1 MKAEKNESSNL
12 FKSYKNINIT
22 IMEKLRYLS
31 SKNKLSTQNS
41 PKIIKIKN
49 TACKNK
55 FNFTHKKLNSNL
67 NIIINTNSVFYN
79 SKLQK
84 NRAYSKYNTNKK
96 TKNIDTNIS
105 VFQTYS
111 NNHSYA
117 NLNKLGKKK
126 TSDGVND
133 TSNKIK
139 DYNELNNSNFQNN
152 ISQII
157 EQSNNINSCFET
169 NNSSDNNN
177 NKEHIDYFSLN
188 KGINNLQKINIS
200 KNNSLNNTGTNSNG
214 KAKIFQMDKYQ
225 NKNLFCDYKFQPS
238 NKKNMNK
245 NHNNYNQSNKSYN
258 KSINTFNS
266 SYNNISI
273 YNSKKKSKSKSKTNL
288 LNDSNCT
295 TYNYKMN
302 KNNQITKPTIKISSP
317 NKRHFIIGNSNSKFS
332 KSKEKIDVQI
342 TSINN
347 LFNNKFLKE
356 INNLQNELDKNMKL
370 NHANSK
376 YKKCNT
382 LKQFFDKFI
391 KKLNEYLN
399 KNTFNFINTFL
410 RKIINGYNEIV
421 ASLLSEHKNIQK
433 QNIILNQKI
442 EDLQKKIKES
452 ENIINELELNNLEL
466 LKEIKKEKKD
476 RPCFIANNNFD
487 KDSKI
492 NIFEE
497 NYITDEQNNKIFK
510 LNEKNLDDLDALYF
524 FDKIND
530 KSKKTSSRKIPLIPI
545 KENNEEHTRKKTFSK
560 KMNNCKNINFIKIKY
575 AFE

>member
-1 MKAEKNESSNL
+1 
-12 FKSYKNINIT
+12 
-22 IMEKLRYLS
+22 
-31 SKNKLSTQNS
+31 
-41 PKIIKIKN
+41 
-49 TACKNK
+49 
-55 FNFTHKKLNSNL
+55 
-67 NIIINTNSVFYN
+67 
-79 SKLQK
+79 
-84 NRAYSKYNTNKK
+84 
-96 TKNIDTNIS
+96 
-105 VFQTYS
+105 
-111 NNHSYA
+111 
-117 NLNKLGKKK
+117 
-126 TSDGVND
+126 
-133 TSNKIK
+133 
-139 DYNELNNSNFQNN
+139 
-152 ISQII
+152 
-157 EQSNNINSCFET
+157 
-169 NNSSDNNN
+169 
-177 NKEHIDYFSLN
+177 
-188 KGINNLQKINIS
+188 
-200 KNNSLNNTGTNSNG
+200 
-214 KAKIFQMDKYQ
+214 
-225 NKNLFCDYKFQPS
+225 
-238 NKKNMNK
+238 
-245 NHNNYNQSNKSYN
+245 
-258 KSINTFNS
+258 
-266 SYNNISI
+266 
-273 YNSKKKSKSKSKTNL
+273 
-288 LNDSNCT
+288 
-295 TYNYKMN
+295 
-302 KNNQITKPTIKISSP
+302 
-317 NKRHFIIGNSNSKFS
+317 
-332 KSKEKIDVQI
+332 
-342 TSINN
+342 
-347 LFNNKFLKE
+347 
-356 INNLQNELDKNMKL
+356 MKL